1 MSFETLTITSPG
13 GRTAARFVPALNM
26 ICCSLTHDGAELLE
40 LRRGVEAYAE
50 AGKTMGIPLLYP
62 WANRLDHFG
71 YEAAGKRVT
80 LSEDDVRIPRDANG
94 LPIHGV
100 LPRLLEWDV
109 TAQRDGDGEVE
120 ARLAWSS
127 PDLLELFP
135 YRHEAQ
141 LRIGVVDGELS
152 IATTVRASGEDPVP
166 VSFGYHPYLRIPNV
180 SRETWDVELGASRR
194 LVLDERGIPTG
205 EREPV
210 TERAFKLGQTSWDD
224 AFDGLDTPAEFAV
237 AGGDTKLT
245 VTFRAG
251 YPFAQVFAPAE
262 QEFICFEPMTATG
275 DALNRGDGLEVVA
288 PGGEHRA
295 EFAVTI
301 AGS

>member
-1 MSFETLTITSPG
+1 MGFETLTITSAG
-13 GRTAARFVPALNM
+13 GRTEAQFAPAANM
-26 ICCSLTHDGAELLE
+26 VCCSLVHDGVERLE
-40 LRRGVEAYAE
+40 RRRGLATYAE

-109 TAQRDGDGEVE
+109 TAQRDDREVE

-141 LRIGVVDGELS
+141 
-152 IATTVRASGEDPVP
+152 
-166 VSFGYHPYLRIPNV
+166 
-180 SRETWDVELGASRR
+180 
-194 LVLDERGIPTG
+194 
-205 EREPV
+205 
-210 TERAFKLGQTSWDD
+210 
-224 AFDGLDTPAEFAV
+224 
-237 AGGDTKLT
+237 
-245 VTFRAG
+245 
-251 YPFAQVFAPAE
+251 
-262 QEFICFEPMTATG
+262 
-275 DALNRGDGLEVVA
+275 
-288 PGGEHRA
+288 
-295 EFAVTI
+295 
-301 AGS
+301 